1 MVIIGGGFGGLG
13 AAEELKH
20 DDVDITIV
28 DRNNFHTF
36 QPLLY
41 QVATAGLNDA
51 DVAYPIRGIFQRQD
65 NVAFRRATVEAVD
78 WDTGELTLDDGIL
91 PFDQLIVAAGAST
104 NTFGVPGAEEH
115 SYPLYNLRDAV
126 HLRNHVLRC
135 FEEADTHPELVAEGA
150 ITVVVV
156 GGGPTGVEVAGAM
169 AELFDRVLRKDFN
182 TLDVGRARVIL
193 IEMQAELLGPFSPT
207 SQRHAREILRQR
219 GVQVRTDTSVD
230 KITAT
235 EVHLKGGEIIPTHTL
250 IWAAGV
256 KANALAATLG
266 VETGPGGRIVVGS
279 DLRIAGHPDAYAIG
293 DIAQIPG
300 KYKWRVG
307 GRGRKEGARPL
318 PQLAQVAIQSGHHA
332 ARQIRRAQEGKAPKP
347 FRYFDKGTMAT
358 IGRRAAVAELPG
370 GLKLQ
375 GTIAW
380 FAWLGLHLI
389 YLVGFRNRVSVFLN
403 WWWNY
408 LTWDRGPRLITDSD
422 SDDVPGPTA
431 EHP

>member
-1 MVIIGGGFGGLG
+1 MAADRPHVVIIGGGFGGLG

-20 DDVDITIV
+20 DDVDVTIV

-51 DVAYPIRGIFQRQD
+51 DVAYPIRGIFHRQE
-65 NVAFRRATVEAVD
+65 NVSFRRATVEGVD
-78 WDTGELTLDDGIL
+78 WDLGELTLDDGTL
-91 PFDQLIVAAGAST
+91 AFDQLIIAAGAST
-104 NTFGVPGAEEH
+104 NTFGLPGADEH

-135 FEEADTHPELVAEGA
+135 FEAADTDPSLVADGA

-169 AELFDRVLRKDFN
+169 AELFDRVLRKDFGDS
-182 TLDVGRARVIL
+182 LDVGRARVIL
-193 IEMQAELLGPFSPT
+193 IEMQSELLGPFSAT

-219 GVQVRTDTSVD
+219 GVQVRTDTAVD

-235 EVHLKGGEIIPTHTL
+235 EVHLKGGEVIPTHTL

-256 KANALAATLG
+256 KANPLAATLG
-266 VETGPGGRIVVGS
+266 VETGPGGRIVVGA
-279 DLRIAGHPDAYAIG
+279 DLRIPGHPNAYAIG
-293 DIAQIPG
+293 DIAEIPER
-300 KYKWRVG
+300 KRFSRRPAKQ
-307 GRGRKEGARPL
+307 GRAL

-332 ARQIRRAQEGKAPKP
+332 SRQIRSLQKGGSTKP

-380 FAWLGLHLI
+380 FAWLGLHLL
-389 YLVGFRNRVSVFLN
+389 YLVGFRNRISVFLN

-408 LTWDRGPRLITDSD
+408 VTWDRGPRLITDPDPPLS
-422 SDDVPGPTA
+422 
-431 EHP
+431 